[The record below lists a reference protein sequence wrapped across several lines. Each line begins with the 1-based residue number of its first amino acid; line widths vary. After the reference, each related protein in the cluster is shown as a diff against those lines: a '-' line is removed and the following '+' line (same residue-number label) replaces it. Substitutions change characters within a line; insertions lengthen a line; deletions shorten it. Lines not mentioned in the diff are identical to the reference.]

1 MALIKIPINIMQRDE
16 QFMQIQELIGAKRQM
31 LLDKQKKLQVI
42 TKQNHFL
49 DVIKN
54 DYAQYYNYIS
64 QQKNDQIKSLEIF
77 ATKTI
82 ELNAERVFANFTSTQ
97 TGCVQDSVYFVTPPI
112 AGARWLWNFSDGKIL
127 DATSSIIKPI
137 KYSTIGIYP
146 VTLKVISKNGCE
158 SDINSKNI
166 EITPKPNASFTATIN
181 TCVNININFT
191 ENSSITNGT
200 LKKSYWN

>member
-64 QQKNDQIKSLEIF
+64 QQKNDQIKALEL
-77 ATKTI
+77 
-82 ELNAERVFANFTSTQ
+82 LNGYINDLTVSGKLSKHNIDDAKYEQ
-97 TGCVQDSVYFVTPPI
+97 
-112 AGARWLWNFSDGKIL
+112 GKIL
-127 DATSSIIKPI
+127 HEVKSIKKGLDSIMNN
-137 KYSTIGIYP
+137 T
-146 VTLKVISKNGCE
+146 KN
-158 SDINSKNI
+158 INSELERK
-166 EITPKPNASFTATIN
+166 
-181 TCVNININFT
+181 
-191 ENSSITNGT
+191 
-200 LKKSYWN
+200 

>member
-64 QQKNDQIKSLEIF
+64 QQKNDQIKALEL
-77 ATKTI
+77 
-82 ELNAERVFANFTSTQ
+82 LNGYINDLTVSGKLSKHNIDDAKYEQ
-97 TGCVQDSVYFVTPPI
+97 
-112 AGARWLWNFSDGKIL
+112 GKIL
-127 DATSSIIKPI
+127 HEVKSIKKGLDSIMNN
-137 KYSTIGIYP
+137 T
-146 VTLKVISKNGCE
+146 KN
-158 SDINSKNI
+158 INS
-166 EITPKPNASFTATIN
+166 EL
-181 TCVNININFT
+181 
-191 ENSSITNGT
+191 E
-200 LKKSYWN
+200 KK

>member
-64 QQKNDQIKSLEIF
+64 QQKNDQIKALEL
-77 ATKTI
+77 
-82 ELNAERVFANFTSTQ
+82 LNGYINDLTVSGKLSKHNIDDAKYEK
-97 TGCVQDSVYFVTPPI
+97 
-112 AGARWLWNFSDGKIL
+112 GKIL
-127 DATSSIIKPI
+127 HEVKSIKKGLDSIMNN
-137 KYSTIGIYP
+137 T
-146 VTLKVISKNGCE
+146 KN
-158 SDINSKNI
+158 INSELERKI
-166 EITPKPNASFTATIN
+166 A
-181 TCVNININFT
+181 
-191 ENSSITNGT
+191 
-200 LKKSYWN
+200 

>member
-64 QQKNDQIKSLEIF
+64 QQKNDQIKALEL
-77 ATKTI
+77 
-82 ELNAERVFANFTSTQ
+82 LNGYINDLTVSGKLSKHNIDDAKYEQ
-97 TGCVQDSVYFVTPPI
+97 
-112 AGARWLWNFSDGKIL
+112 GKIL
-127 DATSSIIKPI
+127 HEVKSIKKGLDNII
-137 KYSTIGIYP
+137 NNTNY
-146 VTLKVISKNGCE
+146 
-158 SDINSKNI
+158 INSELKEKNI
-166 EITPKPNASFTATIN
+166 
-181 TCVNININFT
+181 
-191 ENSSITNGT
+191 
-200 LKKSYWN
+200 LH